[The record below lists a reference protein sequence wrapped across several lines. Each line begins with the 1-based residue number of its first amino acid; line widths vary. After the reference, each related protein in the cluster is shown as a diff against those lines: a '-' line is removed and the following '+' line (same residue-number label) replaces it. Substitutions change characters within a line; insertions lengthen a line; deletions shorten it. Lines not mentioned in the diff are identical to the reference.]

1 MLEFEKVRRTN
12 KQTDGRTDEQ
22 TDLCSELRYA
32 QLINSY
38 RLVGKRQITQGSVE
52 LEGQQ
57 GKGGLSVPIK

>member
-1 MLEFEKVRRTN
+1 M
-12 KQTDGRTDEQ
+12 TDGRTDEQ